1 MSVSKKKDRKGKA
14 DVQTDSEAER
24 IVSELEDM
32 VSPVPA
38 KKTGAEKVAERAS
51 ELKDAA
57 EKPATV
63 FGPSGETASPS
74 AGRTDV
80 SLPGSEGHKRA
91 NEEFMR
97 KKSEAEEGG
106 TDPVAT
112 PSGPSSQPRGAGRTN
127 RRKFAKDAKAEKQ
140 AERPQPDEPAPTDS
154 PPAKPPAKPRALRG
168 GVALPDAGK
177 ATKRLGGE

>member
-32 VSPVPA
+32 VSPVTA
-38 KKTGAEKVAERAS
+38 KKTGAEKVEERAS

-57 EKPATV
+57 ERPATV
-63 FGPSGETASPS
+63 FGPSGETAGPP

-97 KKSEAEEGG
+97 KKAEAEEGG

-127 RRKFAKDAKAEKQ
+127 RRKFAKDTKDTKDMKQTEPKASE
-140 AERPQPDEPAPTDS
+140 PDP
-154 PPAKPPAKPRALRG
+154 PPAKPPAKPRTLRG

>member
-1 MSVSKKKDRKGKA
+1 VSVSKKKQKGKAGKA
-14 DVQTDSEAER
+14 DVQTDSEAEQ

-38 KKTGAEKVAERAS
+38 KKTGAEKIAERAS

-57 EKPATV
+57 ERPATV
-63 FGPSGETASPS
+63 FGPSGETAGPPG
-74 AGRTDV
+74 GRTDV

-112 PSGPSSQPRGAGRTN
+112 PSGPSTQPRGAGRTN
-127 RRKFAKDAKAEKQ
+127 RRKFAKDAEAEKQ
-140 AERPQPDEPAPTDS
+140 AEKQGVESPPDS
-154 PPAKPPAKPRALRG
+154 PPAKPAAKPRALRG